1 MIGAGPF
8 KLEKYTPKVGA
19 SFVRNA
25 DYWGCAVGPG
35 RSEISFFDNYQPQIG
50 IAVMYLGRIMEW
62 GPAERVFDGPHHPYA
77 EALLSSAPSLDGHKA
92 RVKLEGEIPSAA
104 NPPPGCVFHTRCP
117 RKIGPI
123 CDTQVP
129 DPWEE
134 SPGHHIRCHL
144 GRESL
149 PGAMS
154 ALPVGHRSVD

>member
-1 MIGAGPF
+1 
-8 KLEKYTPKVGA
+8 
-19 SFVRNA
+19 VRYIA
-25 DYWGCAVGPG
+25 D
-35 RSEISFFDNYQPQIG
+35 R

-104 NPPPGCVFHTRCP
+104 DPPRGCVFHTRCP

-123 CDTQVP
+123 CETQVP

-149 PGAMS
+149 PGFMS
-154 ALPVGHRSVD
+154 ALPAGQRAIV